1 MKVFVF
7 FIILGF
13 ATNAQV
19 IEVGPGFAILRCQKG
34 AVYSAGS
41 NIDGALGLGTT
52 TSVKQFSPI
61 GLDSIVQVSTHGGHV
76 LALNTQG
83 EVYGWGQNFDAGQL
97 GDSSFLN
104 IFTPVKIISHL
115 DIIQLE
121 AGISHS
127 LFLTRKGVVYGLG
140 SNQFGKLGTPR
151 PPYTHLVPTLINHI
165 DSVIQVS
172 AGFYHSMALKADSS
186 LWTWGLNVMGQLGHG
201 TTVDTAQ
208 PLRVSLPAKVVDFD
222 AGTSESYA
230 VTEDGLVYGWGKNS
244 QGELGNAVP
253 RDNNPHPN
261 PMPIP
266 GLNNVV
272 QVEAGFR
279 YALAL
284 RKDGTVW
291 AWGRNAFYELGDST
305 TTNRYT
311 PVQVKNLKHI
321 HSISANVGAAY
332 AIDSMGVIYSWGT
345 SPLGALA
352 SGNDTVKPVPTP
364 VPFSACNPVIG
375 IASLESPRSN
385 SLEFYPN
392 PVQEKL
398 FWAGPTSLDKVE
410 IKSLKGKSVWRGENV
425 TELNLHFLKPG
436 VYLIWIQHDNRNMH
450 FKFLKQ

>member
-7 FIILGF
+7 FIIIGF
-13 ATNAQV
+13 AANAQV

-41 NIDGALGLGTT
+41 NIDGALGLGAT

-97 GDSSFLN
+97 GLGNLNNQFSPTKINSIDSILMVS
-104 IFTPVKIISHL
+104 
-115 DIIQLE
+115 
-121 AGISHS
+121 AGSYHS
-127 LFLTRKGVVYGLG
+127 LFLKEDSTIWGCGENTYGELG
-140 SNQFGKLGTPR
+140 QDP
-151 PPYTHLVPTLINHI
+151 PPYSVSSPILINGINSIVAI
-165 DSVIQVS
+165 D
-172 AGFYHSMALKADSS
+172 AGFGTSLALDKVGNLYA
-186 LWTWGLNVMGQLGHG
+186 WGANYWGQLGIG
-201 TTVDTAQ
+201 STQNKATPTLVSGLSNVIDFSAETT
-208 PLRVSLPAKVVDFD
+208 
-222 AGTSESYA
+222 SYA
-230 VTEDGLVYGWGKNS
+230 VTSDGKVWGWGRNKY
-244 QGELGNAVP
+244 GELGNAVP
-253 RDNNPHPN
+253 RNNTPQT
-261 PMPIP
+261 MPVQIP
-266 GLNNVV
+266 GINNTV

-352 SGNDTVKPVPTP
+352 SGNDTIKPVPTP

-375 IASLESPRSN
+375 IASLESPRPN

-392 PVQEKL
+392 PVQENL
-398 FWAGPTSLDKVE
+398 FWDGPTSLDKLE
-410 IKSLKGKSVWRGENV
+410 IKSLEGKSIWRGENV

-436 VYLIWIQHDNRNMH
+436 LYLIWVQHESSNTH
-450 FKFLKQ
+450 FKFLKE